1 VQKVQSKEEDL
12 RAVFADVFGV
22 SPRIRC
28 VARDGAP
35 PDVVVLEEEPP
46 ANRDDVVARLKAE
59 FGAEVE
65 ED

>member
-1 VQKVQSKEEDL
+1 
-12 RAVFADVFGV
+12 
-22 SPRIRC
+22 
-28 VARDGAP
+28 
-35 PDVVVLEEEPP
+35 VLEEEPP